1 MKYVFAGSSGFLG
14 KALARDLVAD
24 GHQVVRLVRRAPSQP
39 DEVRWDP
46 AAGQLDPAA
55 LADADVLVN
64 LAGANIGRPWT
75 PTYRKTIRESR
86 VSTTATLAAAAAAL
100 DWPPV
105 FITQSGIGGYGKDCG
120 DRILTEDSELG
131 DGFLADVVSLWEG
144 AAEPARAAG
153 CRVAALRTGVVIDRG
168 APAFRLLALPFKLG
182 FGGRLGSG
190 KQYFPVVSLTD
201 WIRAVRFVAEHDEI
215 SGPVNVNLPTPV
227 TSQEFTVAL
236 GKALHR
242 PTLVPIPSFVLTTV
256 LREFAWELIGSK
268 RALPTKLLTAG
279 FTFTH
284 PTASEALA
292 ATLTRPRLQSSSSR
306 SPGV

>member
-1 MKYVFAGSSGFLG
+1 MKYVLAGSSGFLG
-14 KALARDLVAD
+14 KALTRDLVAD
-24 GHQVVRLVRRAPSQP
+24 GHEVVRLVRRAPSQP

-46 AAGQLDPAA
+46 AAGQLDPTA

-100 DWPPV
+100 DRPPV
-105 FITQSGIGGYGKDCG
+105 FITQSGVGGYGTDCG

-131 DGFLADVVSLWEG
+131 DGFLADVVRLWEG

-153 CRVAALRTGVVIDRG
+153 CRVVALRTGVVIDRD
-168 APAFRLLALPFKLG
+168 APAFRLLSLPFKLG

-190 KQYFPVVSLTD
+190 NQYFPVVSLTD
-201 WIRAVRFVAEHDEI
+201 WLRAVRFVAEHDEI
-215 SGPVNVNLPTPV
+215 NGPVNVVLPTPL
-227 TSQEFTVAL
+227 TNREFTTAL
-236 GKALHR
+236 AKTLHR
-242 PTLVPIPSFVLTTV
+242 PAFVPIPSFVLTTV
-256 LREFAWELIGSK
+256 LREFAWELIGSN

-284 PTASEALA
+284 PTAPQALT
-292 ATLTRPRLQSSSSR
+292 ATLT
-306 SPGV
+306 